1 MSDPW
6 LDLSLLVEPGDAR
19 LAPLLAEYG
28 PDELVAACF
37 ARHGA
42 VVPDGWCQ
50 RAHDLDLRVDRALA
64 RAEAATLRWV
74 PRGGPGW
81 PAALEDLDAAEP
93 ASGVAGAPCGLW
105 LRGEG
110 ELGAMCARAVA
121 IVGARASTTYGARAA
136 SEMAADLADRGWTVV
151 SGGAFGI
158 DGSAHRGA
166 LAIDGP
172 SVAVLACGADL
183 AYPRAH
189 ASLLGRIAESGLVI
203 SEQPPGA
210 EPIRSRFLTRNRLI
224 AALAAGTVVVEAA
237 PRSGALNTLHWA
249 DRLGRASMAVPG
261 PVTSQASAG
270 VHRAIR
276 DGAAVLV
283 TDFEDVLTE
292 LQQVGWS
299 LAAGPAAGLPQV
311 ALRVLVGL
319 QRAAG
324 RSVAEIARAAG
335 VSARDARH
343 ALELLAA
350 RGLVALG
357 ADGWVVTG

>member
-6 LDLSLLVEPGDAR
+6 FDLSLLVEPGDAR
-19 LAPLLAEYG
+19 LAPLLSEYG
-28 PDELVAACF
+28 PDEVVAACF
-37 ARHGA
+37 GRHGV
-42 VVPDGWCQ
+42 VVPDGWC
-50 RAHDLDLRVDRALA
+50 RRTHDLDDRADRALA
-64 RAEAATLRWV
+64 RAEAAALRWV

-81 PAALEDLDAAEP
+81 PAALEDLDAADP
-93 ASGVAGAPCGLW
+93 VWGVAGTPCGLW
-105 LRGEG
+105 LRGAVD
-110 ELGAMCARAVA
+110 LGAMCARAVS
-121 IVGARASTTYGARAA
+121 IVGARGSTTYGARTA
-136 SEMAADLADRGWTVV
+136 SELAADLADRGWTVV

-166 LAIDGP
+166 LAIAGP

-189 ASLLGRIAESGLVI
+189 ASLLARIAESGLVI

-210 EPIRSRFLTRNRLI
+210 EPIRSRFLTRNRVI

-276 DGAAVLV
+276 EGAAVLV
-283 TDFEDVLTE
+283 TDVDDVLAE
-292 LQQVGWS
+292 LQQAGWNT
-299 LAAGPAAGLPQV
+299 AAGTATGLPEV
-311 ALRVLVGL
+311 AQRVLVGL
-319 QRAAG
+319 ERAVG
-324 RSVAEIARAAG
+324 RSVAEVASAAG
-335 VSARDARH
+335 ISARDARH

-357 ADGWVVTG
+357 AGGWALTG